1 MSDYFFIMP
10 SFTRGA
16 GRVLDLGAGLQKG
29 SYLLSDTGDEA
40 DLRALVSDW
49 AAVDR
54 DLAIAANR
62 IVHKLH
68 EQKEQESEPA
78 R

>member
-1 MSDYFFIMP
+1 MSDFFFTMP

-16 GRVLDLGAGLQKG
+16 GRVLDLGAGLQRG
-29 SYLLSDTGDEA
+29 SYVLSDTGDEA

-62 IVHKLH
+62 LVH
-68 EQKEQESEPA
+68 EQKAQEPEPA
-78 R
+78 P